1 MIRQQARGGGGGELE
16 IQHRLV
22 GAWASRAME
31 ISSSVCSKF
40 LNLFKSID

>member
-1 MIRQQARGGGGGELE
+1 MIRQQARGDRGGELE

-22 GAWASRAME
+22 GAWASRAIE

-40 LNLFKSID
+40 VSLFK